1 MDSQTAKILEV
12 YDILKT
18 DHETIAR
25 LIEDR
30 LYGTAAIAL
39 LLIVNKALEALEG
52 E

>member
-1 MDSQTAKILEV
+1 MWADDKMSEV
-12 YDILKT
+12 YNILIT
-18 DHETIAR
+18 DRETINR
-25 LIEDR
+25 MIEDR